1 MPPLATW
8 VVYLH
13 VLAVFW
19 LVSGSLGRGVTFS
32 HANRATDLPTLRAF
46 ATLASAFE
54 LAMVRPGSLLVLV
67 SGLIAAWLRG
77 WPILGPLQGSPIRW
91 VFTSLVVYL
100 TIIPVIVFV
109 FLPRAKVYHA
119 RLAEASA
126 EGRITPALKAALND
140 PAVKWGRRYEILMI
154 VALTWLMVTKPF

>member
-8 VVYLH
+8 VVFLH

-19 LVSGSLGRGVTFS
+19 LVTGILGRGVALR
-32 HANRATDLPTLRAF
+32 HADRAADLTNLRAF

-54 LAMVRPGSLLVLV
+54 LAMVRPGSLLVLL
-67 SGLIAAWLRG
+67 SGLVAAWLRG

-91 VFTSLVVYL
+91 VFTSLVIYL

-119 RLAEASA
+119 RVAEALAE
-126 EGRITPALKAALND
+126 
-140 PAVKWGRRYEILMI
+140 
-154 VALTWLMVTKPF
+154 

>member
-13 VLAVFW
+13 VLAVLW
-19 LVSGSLGRGVTFS
+19 LVSGILGRGVALG
-32 HANRATDLPTLRAF
+32 HARRATDVPTLRAY
-46 ATLASAFE
+46 ATLATAFE
-54 LAMVRPGSLLVLV
+54 LAMVRPGSLVVLA

-91 VFTSLVVYL
+91 VFTSLVIYL

-119 RLAEASA
+119 RLGEAAA
-126 EGRITPALKAALND
+126 EGRITPALKAAMND
-140 PAVKWGRRYEILMI
+140 PAVAWARRYEIAMV
-154 VALTWLMVTKPF
+154 VAVTWLMVTRPF